1 MKIRE
6 LLSEMPLNLNKDA
19 PFIFNIDGTY
29 MSNGSLS
36 RGFSFLGE
44 INISE
49 ISYKFW
55 FSNNGTRALCTI
67 VKDDS
72 SPETKDINGDQRNLI
87 VVDLWLKKNT
97 VVDIS
102 DAVQVDTVSTHTD
115 YAGIG
120 LPSILYVVLSRYNIP
135 VISDFSQYNGGVGLW
150 RKLASMA
157 DARKYAV
164 RIWDI
169 ASSDWVRDSNDV
181 VLNYNGINLQQDE
194 VWNSIGQTPKTL
206 LVLSSN

>member
-1 MKIRE
+1 
-6 LLSEMPLNLNKDA
+6 
-19 PFIFNIDGTY
+19 
-29 MSNGSLS
+29 
-36 RGFSFLGE
+36 
-44 INISE
+44 
-49 ISYKFW
+49 
-55 FSNNGTRALCTI
+55 
-67 VKDDS
+67 
-72 SPETKDINGDQRNLI
+72 
-87 VVDLWLKKNT
+87 
-97 VVDIS
+97 
-102 DAVQVDTVSTHTD
+102 
-115 YAGIG
+115 
-120 LPSILYVVLSRYNIP
+120 VLSRYNIP